1 MVVEVRER
9 WYRYGSGGR
18 GRGTGVVEE
27 VREWW
32 YRYGSGGRGTGA
44 VVEVRERW

>member
-1 MVVEVRER
+1 M
-9 WYRYGSGGR
+9 
-18 GRGTGVVEE
+18 VEE
-27 VREWW
+27 VREWR